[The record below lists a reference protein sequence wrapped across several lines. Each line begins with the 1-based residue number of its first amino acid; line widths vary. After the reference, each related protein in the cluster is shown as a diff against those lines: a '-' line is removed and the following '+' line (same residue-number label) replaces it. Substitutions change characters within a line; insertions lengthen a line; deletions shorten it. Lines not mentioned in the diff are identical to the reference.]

1 MTTRNLGLTYA
12 GIHAAFVGS
21 LFLLNSSYLNLP
33 SEFSIKHKQLS
44 LLESVDVLVLGS
56 SHTYFGVD
64 ASEISSTSYNAALS
78 SQSYKYD
85 FLVLNSLIRRQVKVH
100 CVLLPISSLS
110 RGYDVET
117 GVEQWRKYQYWHR
130 YNLHVFA
137 LQDYFDIRSYI
148 AIMGDVDALGSLR
161 CIVTGNVKSQANNVR
176 ADGTAV
182 VGDGGISSSMA
193 QTQAADAATRHLSS
207 TGTNGEYWFRK
218 IVTLCKSSNS
228 KLILIS
234 TPVTR
239 EYYQLVSTKL
249 KHDQKELYEIAK
261 SINKDVVFRDYSQNR
276 SFVYRDFW
284 DCDHLNPTGAKKLGR
299 LIRRDTV
306 DTR

>member
-12 GIHAAFVGS
+12 GIHTAFVAL
-21 LFLLNSSYLNLP
+21 LFLLNSSYSRLP
-33 SEFSIKHKQLS
+33 SQFSMKYKQMS

-64 ASEISSTSYNAALS
+64 ASEISSSSYNAALS
-78 SQSYKYD
+78 AQSYKYD
-85 FLVLNSLIRRQVKVH
+85 FLVLNSLIHRQVKVH

-130 YNLHVFA
+130 YNLHVFD

-161 CIVTGNVKSQANNVR
+161 CIVTGNVKAQANNVR
-176 ADGTAV
+176 DDGTAV
-182 VGDGGISSSMA
+182 NGDGGISSSMA

-218 IVTLCKSSNS
+218 IVKLCKSSNS

-249 KHDQKELYEIAK
+249 KRDQNELYEIAK

-276 SFVYRDFW
+276 SFVYKDFW

>member
-85 FLVLNSLIRRQVKVH
+85 FLVLNSLIRRQVKVN
-100 CVLLPISSLS
+100 CVILPISAFS

-148 AIMGDVDALGSLR
+148 PIMGDVDAFGSLR
-161 CIVTGNVKSQANNVR
+161 HIVSGNTIVSLYNVSI
-176 ADGTAV
+176 DGT
-182 VGDGGISSSMA
+182 GSNEDNGISRSKA
-193 QTQAADAATRHLSS
+193 HNQAGEAAKRHLSDDS
-207 TGTNGEYWFRK
+207 SNGVYWFRK
-218 IVTLCKSSNS
+218 TVELCNS
-228 KLILIS
+228 LNIRLVLIS
-234 TPVTR
+234 TPVTS
-239 EYYQLVSTKL
+239 EYFQLVSTKL
-249 KHDQKELYEIAK
+249 KRDQKELYEIAK
-261 SINKDVVFRDYSQNR
+261 SIKTDVVVRDYSQSGN
-276 SFVYRDFW
+276 FVYRDFY

-299 LIRRDTV
+299 FIRRDVVGTK
-306 DTR
+306 